1 MKKPFLIPLF
11 ATSMLMGCQDADTQ
25 TSIKQP
31 LSEQDSKI
39 VKKVSAQWVGNYQG
53 TTPCMGCISRCDE
66 CPGMAVD
73 LELKD
78 DMTYVLQRES
88 LSQHGD
94 IERVEG
100 KLIFKDAQQTQLEL
114 LNVKTRNQLFWDLEN
129 QRLEIHQD
137 QTAQAFVAQ
146 DDFILDKA
154 EDKV

>member
-1 MKKPFLIPLF
+1 
-11 ATSMLMGCQDADTQ
+11 
-25 TSIKQP
+25 
-31 LSEQDSKI
+31 
-39 VKKVSAQWVGNYQG
+39 
-53 TTPCMGCISRCDE
+53 
-66 CPGMAVD
+66 
-73 LELKD
+73 
-78 DMTYVLQRES
+78 VLQRES
-88 LSQHGD
+88 LSQDGD

-154 EDKV
+154 DDKV